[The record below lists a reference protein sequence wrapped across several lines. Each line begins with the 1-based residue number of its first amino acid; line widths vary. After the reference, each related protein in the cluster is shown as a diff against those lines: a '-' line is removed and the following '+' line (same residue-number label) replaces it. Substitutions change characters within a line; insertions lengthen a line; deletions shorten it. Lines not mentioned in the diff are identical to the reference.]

1 MQKKWTKIKVG
12 DVLKVKD
19 NELFPAD
26 LMCLHC
32 DLEERICFVKT
43 TNLDG
48 ETNLKVKRCG
58 RASHIASNAAQRIEE
73 GVVFWRQTCYAWAAA
88 SAIEAEHSWH

>member
-1 MQKKWTKIKVG
+1 MLFVTGCCCSHAAGHWVEVQKRWTDIKVG

-26 LMCLHC
+26 LLCLHC
-32 DLEERICFVKT
+32 ELDERICFVKT

-48 ETNLKVKRCG
+48 ETNLKVKRC
-58 RASHIASNAAQRIEE
+58 
-73 GVVFWRQTCYAWAAA
+73 AA
-88 SAIEAEHSWH
+88 SLVWQPPGFGKLSHEP

>member
-1 MQKKWTKIKVG
+1 MLNDLVHSHRAGARAAGSWEEVLKRWTEINVG

-26 LMCLHC
+26 LLCLHC
-32 DLEERICFVKT
+32 DLDERICFVKT

-48 ETNLKVKRCG
+48 ETNLKVKRFVA
-58 RASHIASNAAQRIEE
+58 RVS
-73 GVVFWRQTCYAWAAA
+73 FWTWLVGA
-88 SAIEAEHSWH
+88 